1 MFCAKCGKEL
11 DDNAQ
16 GCPYCGAV
24 VSQQQEK
31 KRGIGSKIVGA
42 IVILLLFGGC
52 GALYWYDNGGK
63 QEIELYEAQQMM
75 KQGQYDSAMQMLERM
90 ENYEKA
96 EQKLKECH
104 YKLGEMFKNAEDYD
118 TAIEEFSL
126 AEDYLNAQ

>member
-1 MFCAKCGKEL
+1 MKRGVGDMFCAKCGKEL

-75 KQGQYDSAMQMLERM
+75 KQGKKLNHPFQLYCGLVLIQML
-90 ENYEKA
+90 
-96 EQKLKECH
+96 Q
-104 YKLGEMFKNAEDYD
+104 
-118 TAIEEFSL
+118 
-126 AEDYLNAQ
+126 Q